1 MLSKA
6 VIACKLPL
14 AAKSVLQRSLM
25 VHSSSMFKLTQ
36 IQRPLVNAILCQG
49 FKSIFKNKRTYVLK
63 TVKGVHKRFR
73 LTGNGLLKSK
83 HSGKSHLA
91 RNKGR
96 ARIRRLA
103 QTKTITGV
111 YLKKMKS
118 LILHGK

>member
-1 MLSKA
+1 MLAKLYASRNLPNMFSKC
-6 VIACKLPL
+6 VKCRNLIVTP
-14 AAKSVLQRSLM
+14 VPI
-25 VHSSSMFKLTQ
+25 VNQ
-36 IQRPLVNAILCQG
+36 IVRPVPFAICRG
-49 FKSIFKNKRTYVLK
+49 FKSIYKNKRTYVLK
-63 TVKGVHKRFR
+63 TVKGVLKRFKP
-73 LTGNGLLKSK
+73 TGNGLLKSK

-118 LILHGK
+118 LILNGK